1 MKKSVAAVQQ
11 NISTRCTI
19 YILAEIIQKQ
29 QLKHIRIYYCGVH
42 VIGLNVKYVPK
53 QVVQQPMVGQLAVN
67 FPLFMQPESALL
79 FTSTDTEL
87 CAEPHVF
94 SPHHILYF
102 VKIPFCYKPRDKD
115 ILL

>member
-1 MKKSVAAVQQ
+1 MKNSVAAVWQ

-29 QLKHIRIYYCGVH
+29 RLEHIRILQCGVH

-53 QVVQQPMVGQLAVN
+53 QLVQQPMVGQLAVN
-67 FPLFMQPESALL
+67 FPFVMQPESTSL

-87 CAEPHVF
+87 CAEPHVQVF
-94 SPHHILYF
+94 SPHHILCF
-102 VKIPFCYKPRDKD
+102 VKIPF
-115 ILL
+115 